1 MSNIR
6 CICCNMCSSVYI
18 ADYVPVSIMQKNRL
32 LEQSTWWQISKNNW
46 DSMRSQDRVLT
57 LVLLGG
63 VEVLPTV
70 YPPIPGVMGGLC
82 ESRSPRH
89 VMMTAGCLQACQV
102 DVIYSDIIEVYEWIS
117 KTDAMA
123 YSCRGRIGW
132 EWKRLG
138 RIGWF

>member
-1 MSNIR
+1 MI
-6 CICCNMCSSVYI
+6 
-18 ADYVPVSIMQKNRL
+18 
-32 LEQSTWWQISKNNW
+32 
-46 DSMRSQDRVLT
+46 SQDRVLT

-63 VEVLPTV
+63 VEVWPTV

-82 ESRSPRH
+82 ESRSPRR
-89 VMMTAGCLQACQV
+89 VMMTTGCLPTYQV
-102 DVIYSDIIEVYEWIS
+102 DVIDADIIEVYEWIS

-138 RIGWF
+138 RIG